1 MKRSLRDYLLTLGLA
16 VLIFTVVAFFL
27 IQAAEGLMGDVV
39 NKIGSENVTQTQ
51 TSEEVSTLPVG
62 ETPSQQNPPSAQQT
76 PDQTASFLLMGVDQ
90 SGKNIDAIFLVGINA
105 TKKKATV
112 ALVPSNCTVSDGSN
126 KQKLG
131 EVYANRSAGYYQD
144 YVEQYVGIKT
154 DYYAVMNMSALSN
167 LIDFLGGIRYK
178 VPQNMYY
185 FDPVQNL
192 KINLKAGNQLL
203 TGDQAVQ
210 LVAFK
215 GYANGNAARENT
227 QIEFAKA
234 FCSTFLV
241 PDNLSRAKAIL
252 YNVFYN
258 IETDFEEADLNELGE
273 MMFQFGSYEQN
284 FGRIHG
290 SANKEGYYNID
301 TNAAKQAFEIYK

>member
-51 TSEEVSTLPVG
+51 TSEEVSTLPSG
-62 ETPSQQNPPSAQQT
+62 ETPPQQAPSSGQQT
-76 PDQTASFLLMGVDQ
+76 PDQTATFLLMGVDH
-90 SGKNIDAIFLVGINA
+90 SGQNADAVFLVGINA

-112 ALVPSNCTVSDGSN
+112 ALIPSNCTVSDGSN
-126 KQKLG
+126 RQKLG
-131 EVYANRSAGYYQD
+131 EVYGTRRAGFYQD
-144 YVEQYVGIKT
+144 YVEQYVGIKP
-154 DYYAVMNMSALSN
+154 DYYGVMNMSALSN

-185 FDPVQNL
+185 FDPTQNL

-215 GYANGNAARENT
+215 GYSKGNAARENT

-234 FCSTFLV
+234 FCSAFLV
-241 PDNLSRAKAIL
+241 PDNLSRAKSIL

-258 IETDFEEADLNELGE
+258 VETDFEEADLHELGE
-273 MMFQFGSYEQN
+273 MMFQFGSYEQS

-290 SANKEGYYNID
+290 SANKDGYYNID
-301 TNAAKQAFEIYK
+301 IDAAKKAFEIYK